1 MLIVRIAICRLHN
14 RNRTNKIFLT
24 DRLTDK
30 HPVTLQ
36 LELYKQIA
44 IFFLQILKG
53 RPCLTIIK

>member
-14 RNRTNKIFLT
+14 QNQTNKIFLT

-36 LELYKQIA
+36 LELNKQIA

-53 RPCLTIIK
+53 RPYYPII